1 MLVKQSLMILHVL
14 VLGRFLGLF
23 ELVCHGL
30 CGVEVA
36 DIRVDYIFCTLA
48 SERRRSALV
57 LLINLVQIDHL
68 LVRRGVHH
76 GLVCKGFQ
84 LIIVRA

>member
-1 MLVKQSLMILHVL
+1 MVLHVL

-30 CGVEVA
+30 RGVEVA
-36 DIRVDYIFCTLA
+36 DVRLDYVFLTLA
-48 SERRRSALV
+48 SERRWGALV

-76 GLVCKGFQ
+76 GLICKAIQ
-84 LIIVRA
+84 LLIACA